1 MLYFGSRKAL
11 LQLRYIGDTSV
22 DNIEAIMLDNELIY
36 MQNYTYKSEY
46 EDAEILE
53 ALRKNER
60 FPRKRR
66 K

>member
-1 MLYFGSRKAL
+1 
-11 LQLRYIGDTSV
+11 
-22 DNIEAIMLDNELIY
+22 MLDNELIY